1 MTTYNCAD
9 ASKTKSYG
17 ADLEVWQTNIDFSMD
32 SLDAGL
38 GDVAQVLRVPASAW
52 VLMAFL
58 KVIKKCP
65 ANSTVNFGYG
75 GDADYFGHSLPIS
88 TVGSVP
94 LKTVLANAGLTTIF
108 KDYAPMMGSPLYFS
122 AVDTLDLTATT
133 EGADVNISSGI
144 VEVNALIWRV

>member
-1 MTTYNCAD
+1 MTTYNCTN
-9 ASKTKSYG
+9 ASKTKTLG
-17 ADLEVWQTNIDFSMD
+17 AHIDVWQTNIDFSVN

-38 GDVAQVLRVPASAW
+38 SDVAQVLRIPAGAW

-65 ANSTVNFGYG
+65 VNSTVNFGYG
-75 GDADYFGHSLPIS
+75 SDVDYFGHSLPLS

-94 LKTVLANAGLTTIF
+94 SRTVLSEAGLTTVF